1 MSGGERINVKVLFF
15 GAARDAAGA
24 SEISID
30 APAPASVRTVKET
43 IFSTYKP
50 LSQFAASLMVA
61 VNEEYATDDTVVI
74 DHDVVAF
81 LPPVSG
87 G

>member
-1 MSGGERINVKVLFF
+1 MSERINVTVLFF
-15 GAARDAAGA
+15 GAARDAAGVGEVTVETA
-24 SEISID
+24 
-30 APAPASVRTVKET
+30 APASVRTVKET

-50 LSQFAASLMVA
+50 VSRFAASLMIA
-61 VNEEYATDDTVVI
+61 VNEEYATDDTEVQ
-74 DHDVVAF
+74 DHDIVAL